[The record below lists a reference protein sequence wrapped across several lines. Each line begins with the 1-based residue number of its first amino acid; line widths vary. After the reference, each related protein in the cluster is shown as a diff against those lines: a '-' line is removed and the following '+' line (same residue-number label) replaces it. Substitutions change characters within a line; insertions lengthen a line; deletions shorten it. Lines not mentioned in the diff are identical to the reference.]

1 MRNSRPRAMTVFITV
16 SASRVALP
24 RPWAKL
30 RSIEG
35 IETSDQ
41 AAVVDAARSDQ
52 VQGFF
57 FGNRSRPQRSPRGCW
72 RTFNGKCRRN
82 QWPMVPCQIN
92 HARPSVPRSICGETY
107 RRLPTPA
114 RQEATHITLVVF
126 CFH

>member
-1 MRNSRPRAMTVFITV
+1 MTVFITV

-57 FGNRSRPQRSPRGCW
+57 FGKPLSASEIAAGMLADFQRQVQTKPVTNGAMPDQPR
-72 RTFNGKCRRN
+72 
-82 QWPMVPCQIN
+82 
-92 HARPSVPRSICGETY
+92 
-107 RRLPTPA
+107 
-114 RQEATHITLVVF
+114 ATQRV
-126 CFH
+126 